1 MRLMIVAA
9 VAALAFAS
17 TANAKACKDPKTGK
31 FGACPAAAKAMP
43 PASAKPMKTANARC
57 KDAKGHF
64 IACSAVMGKPAMSA
78 PAKTSS
84 MAAAKPVTPR
94 TTDAK
99 CKTGVPCG
107 KSCIPKGKVCHKS

>member
-1 MRLMIVAA
+1 
-9 VAALAFAS
+9 
-17 TANAKACKDPKTGK
+17 
-31 FGACPAAAKAMP
+31 
-43 PASAKPMKTANARC
+43 MKTANARC

-64 IACSAVMGKPAMSA
+64 IACSAVASTSAMGAA

-84 MAAAKPVTPR
+84 MAAAKTVTPR
-94 TTDAK
+94 TADAK